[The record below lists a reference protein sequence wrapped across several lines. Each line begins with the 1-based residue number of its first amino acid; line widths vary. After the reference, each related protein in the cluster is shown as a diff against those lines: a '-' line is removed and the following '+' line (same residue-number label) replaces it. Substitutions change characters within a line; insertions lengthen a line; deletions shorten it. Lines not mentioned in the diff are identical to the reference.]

1 MRCAVTG
8 PAILAPRAFGRHVRV
23 SACAGQNVNGGAVEE
38 ALVIRV
44 TPGR

>member
-8 PAILAPRAFGRHVRV
+8 PAILAPRAFGRHVPV
-23 SACAGQNVNGGAVEE
+23 SARAGQNVNGGAAEE
-38 ALVIRV
+38 ALVIGV